1 MLTNDL
7 RNKILDVALSKFPK
21 DTQYYMD
28 LVEEIT
34 SVKCV
39 NRIQHC
45 LNRFYTSPA
54 STKFH
59 GAHECGLVIHS
70 ITVYHCALL
79 LAKSFQMNEEDIDAN
94 ACIFHDLV
102 KVGCYQPKAGY
113 DGNKIWDFNR
123 NKIML
128 PHGSESLRLM
138 SKYNI
143 KISNDAWE
151 FAVAYHMRAFEK
163 DNMEMYSKACD
174 KYKEVLLLH
183 TADMMAT
190 KIYKH

>member
-7 RNKILDVALSKFPK
+7 RNKILDVSLSKFPK

-34 SVKCV
+34 SVKFDKL
-39 NRIQHC
+39 HPAYG
-45 LNRFYTSPA
+45 FYTSPA

-102 KVGCYQPKAGY
+102 KVGCYQPKPSYNGV
-113 DGNKIWDFNR
+113 KIYDFNR
-123 NKIML
+123 DKIML

-138 SKYNI
+138 NKYNI

-151 FAVAYHMRAFEK
+151 FAVAYHMGAFEK